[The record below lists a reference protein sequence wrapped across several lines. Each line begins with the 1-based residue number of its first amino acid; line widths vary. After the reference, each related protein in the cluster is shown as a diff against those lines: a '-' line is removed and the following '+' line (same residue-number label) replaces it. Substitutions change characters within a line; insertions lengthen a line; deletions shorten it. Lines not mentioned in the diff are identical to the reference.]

1 MCKIKQ
7 ISTGL
12 VFLLFSHLLMANEA
26 EINLNVE
33 GTVLAVN
40 VSNQQRGH
48 VLKQIAKK
56 MNHTLQGLE
65 SLDQSTTVSFD
76 ISGPINKVLNQ
87 LVSPASVIIA
97 SYADDKKL
105 KEGVAGVIWI
115 LPLGEESKHKNGN
128 IAGAELTI
136 NPKKNRRK
144 FKSSN
149 MSEDEWKAFKKQR
162 ELKGDGVAEAE
173 RAGIIL
179 DN

>member
-1 MCKIKQ
+1 
-7 ISTGL
+7 
-12 VFLLFSHLLMANEA
+12 MANETV
-26 EINLNVE
+26 ISLNAE

-40 VSNQQRGH
+40 VSNQQRDH

-56 MNHTLQGLE
+56 MNHSVQGLE
-65 SLDQSTTVSFD
+65 SLDQTTSISFD
-76 ISGPINKVLNQ
+76 ISGSVNKVLNQ

-105 KEGVAGVIWI
+105 KEGVAGVIWV
-115 LPLGEESKHKNGN
+115 LPPGEESKYKNGGT
-128 IAGAELTI
+128 AGAELTI
-136 NPKKNRRK
+136 NPKKNKRK

-149 MSEDEWKAFKKQR
+149 MSEHEWKEFSKQR
-162 ELKGDGVAEAE
+162 KLKGDGVAEAE